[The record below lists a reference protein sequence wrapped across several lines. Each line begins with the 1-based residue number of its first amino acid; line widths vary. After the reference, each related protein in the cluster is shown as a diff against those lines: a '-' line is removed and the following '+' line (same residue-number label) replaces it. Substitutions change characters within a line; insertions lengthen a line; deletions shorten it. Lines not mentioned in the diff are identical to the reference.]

1 MKRPIR
7 LIAMSLTCLLVC
19 QSVGVAGRSGRSSSM
34 LKKFQQAQQQQWQA
48 QQKAAQEAAARQAAV
63 EQHKKEMHAK
73 ASKARHEKEA
83 QNRQEIVDRL
93 KAKQNSTS
101 SNTK

>member
-1 MKRPIR
+1 MQRPIR
-7 LIAMSLTCLLVC
+7 LIALCLTCLLVC
-19 QSVGVAGRSGRSSSM
+19 ESAGFAGRSGPSSSM

-48 QQKAAQEAAARQAAV
+48 QQKATQEAAARQAAI
-63 EQHKKEMHAK
+63 EQHKKDMHVK

-93 KAKQNSTS
+93 KANQNSTS
-101 SNTK
+101 SNAK